1 MPKRN
6 SKHLTDPGIGKIGRA
21 TKGKR
26 VERFDAGVPG
36 LCLRVT
42 DRGVKTWAV
51 YYKFPGINRKG
62 EPALLNQRLTIG
74 QWPGVGVAKARA
86 EARVVKDRAKASVN
100 PKGAREAE
108 KAGAGDEAAD
118 TFGAIA
124 EEYIKIEC
132 LERKLKNDKVLPPKL
147 KRGWEV
153 ESIIRRELMP
163 HWQNRP
169 FAEFRKRDAI
179 KLTEALVDDGRPGA
193 AHRLHEIIRRI
204 GRWAARRDRIDLNPF
219 ADMDPP
225 VDIVVRD
232 RYLKPD
238 EIKAVWQVWDVMGYP
253 FGPLSKL
260 LLATAQRLREVAH
273 MQWPEIDYDNALW
286 IIPADRTKSKSG
298 REMEVPL
305 SSLALEILDTLPRF
319 TEGNY
324 VFTTTSGENPV
335 SGFSKSKSRTDA
347 LILEAAREQADEN
360 GQDPESVK
368 PMPPWR
374 THDLRRTA
382 RTGLAEL
389 GVPQIV
395 AEKVLNHAERN
406 VLVKTYDRHEYAIE
420 KRDAL
425 ERWAN
430 RLREITEPPPEN
442 VVKLKAKR

>member
-6 SKHLTDPGIGKIGRA
+6 SKHLTDPGIGKISRA

-86 EARVVKDRAKASVN
+86 EARMVKDRAKASVN

-108 KAGAGDEAAD
+108 KAGAGDEVAD

-163 HWQNRP
+163 HWRDRP

-193 AHRLHEIIRRI
+193 AHRLYEIIRRI

-260 LLATAQRLREVAH
+260 LLATAQRLNEVAQ
-273 MQWPEIDYDNALW
+273 MRWIEIDRDNALW
-286 IIPADRTKSKSG
+286 IIPASRTKSD
-298 REMEVPL
+298 RESEVPL
-305 SSLALEILDTLPRF
+305 SSLVLGILDALPRF
-319 TEGNY
+319 GDDTF
-324 VFTTTSGENPV
+324 VFTNTNGRRPV
-335 SGFSKSKSRTDA
+335 TGFSRMKTRTDT
-347 LILEAAREQADEN
+347 LILEAAREQAEEN
-360 GQDPESVK
+360 GQDQKLVK

-389 GVPQIV
+389 GIPQIV
-395 AEKVLNHAERN
+395 AERVLNHAESN
-406 VLVKTYDRHEYAIE
+406 ALVKTYDRHEYAAE

-425 ERWAN
+425 ERWAL

>member
-1 MPKRN
+1 MPKKN
-6 SKHLTDPGIGKIGRA
+6 SKHLTDPGIGKINRA
-21 TKGKR
+21 KKGKR

-62 EPALLNQRLTIG
+62 ERALLNQRLTIG
-74 QWPGVGVAKARA
+74 QWPGIGVAEARDA
-86 EARVVKDRAKASVN
+86 ARVVKDQAKAGVN
-100 PKGAREAE
+100 PKEAREA
-108 KAGAGDEAAD
+108 ANTADGDEAAD

-147 KRGWEV
+147 KRGREV

-163 HWQNRP
+163 HWQHRP
-169 FAEFRKRDAI
+169 LAELRKRDAI
-179 KLTEALVDDGRPGA
+179 KLTEGLVDAGKPAA

-204 GRWAARRDRIDLNPF
+204 GRWTARRDEIDLNPF

-225 VDIVVRD
+225 APKVIRD
-232 RYLKPD
+232 RYLEPP
-238 EIKAVWQVWDVMGYP
+238 EIEAVWSAWDAMGYP
-253 FGPLSKL
+253 FGTLGKL
-260 LLATAQRLREVAH
+260 LLVTAQRLNEVAQ
-273 MQWPEIDYDNALW
+273 MQWSEIDRDNALW
-286 IIPADRTKSKSG
+286 IIPADRTKSG
-298 REMEVPL
+298 RETEVPL
-305 SSLALEILDTLPRF
+305 SSLALEILDALPRF
-319 TEGNY
+319 AGGDF
-324 VFTTTSGENPV
+324 VFTTTSGKSPV
-335 SGFSKSKSRTDA
+335 SGFSKSKRRTDI
-347 LILEAAREQADEN
+347 LIQEAAREQAEEA
-360 GQDPESVK
+360 GEDPESVG
-368 PMPPWR
+368 PMPHWR

-406 VLVKTYDRHEYAIE
+406 VLVKTYDRHEYAAE

-425 ERWAN
+425 ERWAL

-442 VVKLKAKR
+442 GGKLSAGR